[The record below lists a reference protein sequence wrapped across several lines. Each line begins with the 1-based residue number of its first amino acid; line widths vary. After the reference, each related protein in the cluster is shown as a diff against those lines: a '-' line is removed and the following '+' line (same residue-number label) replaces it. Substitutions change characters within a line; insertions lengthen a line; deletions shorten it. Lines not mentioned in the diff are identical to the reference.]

1 LGHRRVDGGVGR
13 IADALAAALKS
24 RGGEVRVST
33 AAKTVLVDDMRV
45 RGVRSADGTEILA
58 PQVVSGADAR
68 HTLLDLVG
76 APELPPEFV
85 WHTQSIKMRGSVAK
99 LHLLT
104 DGSHGLPKGTLVV
117 APSIRYLERAYDD
130 AKYGALATEPY
141 LEITTAG
148 RVVSLHVQFA
158 PYALREGDWGQE
170 RSVLERCAIDT
181 AASVFPSLKPS
192 IVKFGSL
199 TPLDIE
205 QTYGLTEGDLNHGQL
220 VMDQMFFM
228 RPLPGW
234 SNHRTPIDGL
244 YLCGNGVHG
253 GGGISGASGRNAA
266 RAMLKAKDVVR
277 A

>member
-1 LGHRRVDGGVGR
+1 
-13 IADALAAALKS
+13 
-24 RGGEVRVST
+24 
-33 AAKTVLVDDMRV
+33 
-45 RGVRSADGTEILA
+45 
-58 PQVVSGADAR
+58 
-68 HTLLDLVG
+68 
-76 APELPPEFV
+76 
-85 WHTQSIKMRGSVAK
+85 
-99 LHLLT
+99 
-104 DGSHGLPKGTLVV
+104 
-117 APSIRYLERAYDD
+117 
-130 AKYGALATEPY
+130 
-141 LEITTAG
+141 
-148 RVVSLHVQFA
+148 
-158 PYALREGDWGQE
+158 
-170 RSVLERCAIDT
+170 VLERCAIDT